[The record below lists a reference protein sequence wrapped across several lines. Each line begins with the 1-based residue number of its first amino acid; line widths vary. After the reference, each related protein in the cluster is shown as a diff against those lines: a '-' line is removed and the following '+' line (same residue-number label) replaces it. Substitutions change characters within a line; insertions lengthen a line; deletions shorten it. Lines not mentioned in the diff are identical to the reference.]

1 MKKNSLFQVISI
13 TVFTV
18 LLAVMLGSCT
28 SPTTP
33 PAEETAPIETEVQQT
48 EGAGEEE
55 EVEASPEEEEE
66 HPEGETEGEMV
77 EGDVVRGG
85 LLYDQWWS
93 VDLEEEHEDEHE
105 HEGSEAAPDTEHPL
119 WATQSTNERTGSDTW
134 RCKECHGWDYKGM
147 DGAYGEGSHYTGF
160 VGVIQLSGSDP
171 GEIIAALKGS
181 TNPDHDFSS
190 VLDDKDLADLG
201 VFVSE
206 ALIDTDE
213 LVNDDKSSTGEAAA
227 GETLYGEVCTNCHG
241 PAGNAINFSSLD
253 DPEFLGHL
261 APDNPW
267 EFIHK
272 VRFGQPGWPMPSGI
286 GNNWTDEDV
295 ANVLAYAQTLSAEP
309 AVSGGGQLY
318 DQWWAVL
325 DLDEPQT
332 DQPLWATQSTN
343 ERTGA
348 DTWRCKECHGWDYKG
363 ADGAYGSGS
372 HFTDFTG
379 ILDSASMSSE
389 ELQGWLNGS
398 TNPDHD
404 FSQMEEF
411 AFDALIN
418 FLQGEMAD
426 ISPYV
431 NADSTVNG
439 DPANGRDLFEGTC
452 ASCHGLDGKEMNFGD
467 AEEPEYLGT
476 IANDNPWEFFHKASF
491 GQPGEPM
498 PSAIGLGWSMQDIA
512 DLLAFAQTLPPE

>member
-1 MKKNSLFQVISI
+1 MKPRLYSKSKLPGVLAWPAFIAISLVS
-13 TVFTV
+13 
-18 LLAVMLGSCT
+18 MSCIAAD
-28 SPTTP
+28 
-33 PAEETAPIETEVQQT
+33 PADIA
-48 EGAGEEE
+48 
-55 EVEASPEEEEE
+55 
-66 HPEGETEGEMV
+66 
-77 EGDVVRGG
+77 DGG
-85 LLYDQWWS
+85 RMYDKWWS
-93 VDLEEEHEDEHE
+93 ELRMDPPT
-105 HEGSEAAPDTEHPL
+105 GTHP
-119 WATQSTNERTGSDTW
+119 SYPETG
-134 RCKECHGWDYKGM
+134 KK
-147 DGAYGEGSHYTGF
+147 
-160 VGVIQLSGSDP
+160 
-171 GEIIAALKGS
+171 K
-181 TNPDHDFSS
+181 
-190 VLDDKDLADLG
+190 
-201 VFVSE
+201 
-206 ALIDTDE
+206 
-213 LVNDDKSSTGEAAA
+213 
-227 GETLYGEVCTNCHG
+227 
-241 PAGNAINFSSLD
+241 
-253 DPEFLGHL
+253 
-261 APDNPW
+261 
-267 EFIHK
+267 
-272 VRFGQPGWPMPSGI
+272 
-286 GNNWTDEDV
+286 
-295 ANVLAYAQTLSAEP
+295 
-309 AVSGGGQLY
+309 
-318 DQWWAVL
+318 
-325 DLDEPQT
+325 
-332 DQPLWATQSTN
+332 
-343 ERTGA
+343 GA
-348 DTWRCKECHGWDYKG
+348 DSWRCKECHGWDYKG